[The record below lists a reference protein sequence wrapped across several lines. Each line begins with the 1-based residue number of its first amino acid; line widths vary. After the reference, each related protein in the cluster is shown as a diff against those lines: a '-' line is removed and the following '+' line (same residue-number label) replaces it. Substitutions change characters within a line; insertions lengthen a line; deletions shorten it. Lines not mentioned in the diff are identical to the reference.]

1 LRCVTYLV
9 VNKPKEYDAVSIIL
23 CLAQNGGV
31 CDVQKE
37 VGVRMVYAQMT
48 GQQDSDNAATSLEGS
63 LAQLLQ
69 ATRESLTEK
78 TAISIIDSKGL
89 SNWGEGIYNT
99 HDLFPIRNS
108 MCEVMGLPRIPDP
121 NSTDKPMNRDWVKM
135 FLENYSASYIVEIV
149 MDAMN
154 DKDNRKIQYDPAI
167 EWFTTNAPDGY
178 DPYDFAEEVVFNMET
193 GEFTKEAVIYMLA
206 KERVLQQ
213 VSDARE
219 EELDVY
225 LDKYQSEAEKAAE
238 EERKKK
244 EAAEAE
250 AAEARRVQEE
260 ILQREREEAEA
271 KRKADAEAFAAM
283 SPEER
288 AVALAAM
295 SPEERLATLKAMSP
309 EDQAATLA
317 AMSPEDKEA
326 ALVAMS
332 PEDRYKQRQLELKE
346 GLTDEDLAIVEELK
360 NWGFAEEAII
370 QCYLACEKDR
380 DLAVNLLSEM

>member
-1 LRCVTYLV
+1 
-9 VNKPKEYDAVSIIL
+9 
-23 CLAQNGGV
+23 
-31 CDVQKE
+31 
-37 VGVRMVYAQMT
+37 M
-48 GQQDSDNAATSLEGS
+48 GQQDADNAATSLEGS

-135 FLENYSASYIVEIV
+135 FLENYSASYIVDIV

-219 EELDVY
+219 EELDAY

-271 KRKADAEAFAAM
+271 KRKADTEAFAAM

-295 SPEERLATLKAMSP
+295 SPEERAATLKAMSP
-309 EDQAATLA
+309 EDQAATLKT
-317 AMSPEDKEA
+317 MSPEDKEA
-326 ALVAMS
+326 ALAAMS